1 MEHPTPYGFAVNRR
15 AYDIIRDVAQVSP
28 NVPPDAAFY
37 FGSAHFELVEDQEED
52 SVDFATREEL
62 QGYVEFCKP

>member
-28 NVPPDAAFY
+28 NVPLDAAFY
-37 FGSAHFELVEDQEED
+37 FGSVHFELVEAQEED
-52 SVDFATREEL
+52 SIHFNSREEL
-62 QGYVEFCKP
+62 QSYVTFCK